1 MTNDLKKRLERVF
14 ATGDL
19 KMLELLIN
27 DGLMEIDIYQTV
39 CGLIRDWSM
48 KRSEGMDILPGEYEY
63 SEDVLIKL
71 VDTLVSNGLDV
82 NHPIDDSGDHPNLFW
97 GIMNFQTYPKLLEYL
112 IAKGSELNFRND
124 YGSILNSYFINVEL
138 DAISGY
144 ADLGR
149 CTNEGCKLA
158 IYHGALPLH
167 LMERQNLD
175 YKGEIKPE
183 EFEIIDAVLS
193 LDYEFF
199 NSRDKNFLD
208 DGDAL
213 HHLISLAR
221 YACPKDVFAPT
232 KEFQEALLRIA
243 LCIMEKTSYNLG
255 QWLTFECFSQNLE
268 YLIIGLLQTGNK
280 DLIWDIGLGIKRYG
294 ELMEP
299 ESFAR
304 VSTVYNIIT
313 AADGLQ

>member
-1 MTNDLKKRLERVF
+1 MKNSLEKRLEKVF

-19 KMLELLIN
+19 KMLELLIR

-39 CGLIRDWSM
+39 CVLIRDWSM
-48 KRSEGMDILPGEYEY
+48 KRNEGMDILPGEYEY
-63 SEDVLIKL
+63 SEDILIKL
-71 VDTLVSNGLDV
+71 VDMLVANGFDV
-82 NHPIDDSGDHPNLFW
+82 NHPIDESGEHPNLLW

-124 YGSILNSYFINVEL
+124 YGSILNSYFVNVEL

-158 IYHGALPLH
+158 IYYGALPLH
-167 LMERQNLD
+167 LIERQNSN

-183 EFEIIDAVLS
+183 EFEIIDAVMS

-199 NSRDKNFLD
+199 NMKDGKFLD

-213 HHLISLAR
+213 YHLISFAR
-221 YACPKDVFAPT
+221 YACPKDVFSPT
-232 KEFQEALLRIA
+232 KEFQDALLRIA
-243 LCIMEKTSYNLG
+243 LCIMEKTSFNLR

-268 YLIIGLLQTGNK
+268 YVIIGLLQTGNK
-280 DLIWDIGLGIKRYG
+280 DLIEDMGQGIKFYG

-299 ESFAR
+299 KSLAR
-304 VSTVYNIIT
+304 VSTVYDIII
-313 AADGLQ
+313 AADKW

>member
-1 MTNDLKKRLERVF
+1 
-14 ATGDL
+14 
-19 KMLELLIN
+19 MLAQLIR

-39 CGLIRDWSM
+39 CGLIRDWSI
-48 KRSEGMDILPGEYEY
+48 KRHEGMEILPDEYEY

-71 VDTLVSNGLDV
+71 VDTLVSNGFDV

-124 YGSILNSYFINVEL
+124 YGSILNSYFVNVEL

-158 IYHGALPLH
+158 IYHGAMPH
-167 LMERQNLD
+167 QLMERRNPD

-193 LDYEFF
+193 LNYEFF

-213 HHLISLAR
+213 RHLISFAR

-232 KEFQEALLRIA
+232 KEFQDALLRMA
-243 LCIMEKTSYNLG
+243 LCIMKKTSYYLG
-255 QWLTFECFSQNLE
+255 RWSTFECFSQNLE
-268 YLIIGLLQTGNK
+268 YVIIGLLETGNE
-280 DLIWDIGLGIKRYG
+280 DLIEDLGCGIKKYG
-294 ELMEP
+294 ELMAP
-299 ESFAR
+299 ESLAR

-313 AADGLQ
+313 AADRLQ